1 MIDLI
6 LEIFGQMV
14 ADQARGNQ
22 PRAEKGPLPIKE
34 MPRVNSLERDHERLK
49 LITMALWDILTE
61 RLNVSEDELRQRIL
75 EMDRLDGREDGRLKL
90 REPPR
95 NCEDCGRPML
105 RSAAACPYCGAQ
117 SSDLPLFR

>member
-6 LEIFGQMV
+6 LEVFGQMV
-14 ADQARGNQ
+14 VDQARKND
-22 PRAEKGPLPIKE
+22 PPSEKGPLPIKD
-34 MPRVNSLERDHERLK
+34 MPRINSLERDHERLK

-61 RLNVSEDELRQRIL
+61 RLGVSEAELRQRIL

-95 NCEDCGRPML
+95 NCRDCGRPML
-105 RSAAACPYCGAQ
+105 RSASACPYCGAQ